1 MTEKTS
7 IDIKHI
13 LYATDFSANAES
25 AFPYAASLANQYGA
39 KLTMLH
45 VVHEELLDLLVFDVG
60 IERPESVKKRLELE
74 KDRLRETREAFIK
87 KAETE
92 YCCNSIDAA
101 DILVEKGNPVKT
113 ILRLAEE
120 RNCDLIVMG
129 MKGGGR
135 WKDAIMGNTVRRVI
149 QLSKLP
155 VLVVQNPEEK

>member
-1 MTEKTS
+1 MTNIPK
-7 IDIKHI
+7 IGIKHI

-25 AFPYAASLANQYGA
+25 AFPYAASLAKQYDA
-39 KLTMLH
+39 ELTMLH
-45 VVHEELLDLLVFDVG
+45 VIREELLDLLVFDVG
-60 IERPESVKKRLELE
+60 IERPESVKKRLEME
-74 KDRLRETREAFIK
+74 KNHLREVRQAFIK

-92 YCCNSIDAA
+92 YCCNTIDAD

-129 MKGGGR
+129 MKGRGR
-135 WKDAIMGNTVRRVI
+135 WEDAIMGNTVRRVI

-155 VLVVQNPEEK
+155 VLVVQNPDEK